1 MTKRFSTP
9 ETVEGALS
17 RSSYP
22 IHIKNAPIADK
33 TMRAGENKSR
43 VMKRGLDLAF
53 LFAPPK
59 YQGLCL
65 LIGLCNRAFSIRRRL
80 TFCKNGWSGFMCYHQ
95 RFRDRYVYPLR
106 GVPYFVPP
114 TKASS
119 IRTYSIVSVPY
130 HLCLAVVFGHH
141 PTGGSYPTSMCCIKN
156 QLWGKPFP
164 INPKLSYQSCHRSAM
179 KALIGQLNTT
189 RLASRLGLALKECRS
204 NQ

>member
-1 MTKRFSTP
+1 M
-9 ETVEGALS
+9 
-17 RSSYP
+17 
-22 IHIKNAPIADK
+22 HIKNAPIADK

-141 PTGGSYPTSMCCIKN
+141 PTGGSYPTSMYFGRARRKSN
-156 QLWGKPFP
+156 PERFTATFP
-164 INPKLSYQSCHRSAM
+164 YV
-179 KALIGQLNTT
+179 
-189 RLASRLGLALKECRS
+189 LKIRTACNLRPVQYS
-204 NQ
+204 SIPIPAGCL